1 MASELIDTIRSLV
14 SLMREETERLLSSGP
29 TGDLEEIASAKAR
42 LVGWIEA
49 STARLDREQPDW
61 HERLEAEDRAALTEV
76 LAELR
81 DVSADNAKALE
92 RQIRLSVEMLD
103 AIAAEAKRLSGTRTE
118 TYGAS
123 GGVSRVDL
131 ATPISINARL

>member
-1 MASELIDTIRSLV
+1 MVNELVDTLRSLV
-14 SLMREETERLLSSGP
+14 ALMREETERLGMPGP
-29 TGDLEEIASAKAR
+29 TGDLGEIASAKAR

-49 STARLDREQPDW
+49 RTAHLEREQPGW
-61 HERLEAEDRAALTEV
+61 YERLAADDRDALIEI

-81 DVSADNAKALE
+81 NVSDENANALQ
-92 RQIRLSVEMLD
+92 RQIHISIDMLD
-103 AIAAEAKRLSGTRTE
+103 AIAAEAKRLSGARTE
-118 TYGAS
+118 TYCAR